1 MVRKFVVV
9 SLVILLALAGIFPVA
24 TAEAANGAG
33 DQVAIQQ
40 STHSQV
46 TTSTDEALG
55 SLRAGAARID
65 ITPDPFAADPPL
77 NEYELEKLFVRAIVL
92 DDGATKLV
100 LLGADL
106 SGIDEPIYQDI
117 KDRIVELL
125 DIPASNI
132 IVTPTHIHSD
142 QPPGW
147 DRAANGRYASAFLA
161 DVMVDAVNQAVANLE
176 PVKVGYNTGYADL
189 NVNRDALSAGN
200 KWTQAANFDAP
211 ADKEVAVLSFIGE
224 DNIPVAIYTTYAM
237 HPVNGY
243 LTDFVSA
250 DFAGAM
256 ERYVEMSFG
265 DDTVTI
271 FSQNASGDV
280 NPRWL
285 RVGTNTLANRS
296 EVDVLG
302 YEMIR
307 EEVEAPMRNGEV
319 TISPATPDAKRA
331 LAAYEHALGVILG
344 EEVIRVV
351 STTDKWLTDAEI
363 WSAQQDLV
371 FPGRTRLDNVREGSP
386 GEYEEGDDVNMRIGV
401 VALGDIALA
410 TVNAEVYTNI
420 GLRVKEESPLAKTMV
435 VTIANGKTNG
445 GYIPDD
451 ESFGHYT
458 FQVLGSRVQPGYAE
472 DGIVDGVTSMIDD
485 YLAR

>member
-1 MVRKFVVV
+1 MARSRLIFSLLFVFVMT
-9 SLVILLALAGIFPVA
+9 LVCTNFAFAQDE
-24 TAEAANGAG
+24 TASS
-33 DQVAIQQ
+33 D
-40 STHSQV
+40 
-46 TTSTDEALG
+46 ALG

-65 ITPDPFAADPPL
+65 ITPDPVDSDPPL
-77 NEYELEKLFVRAIVL
+77 NEFELEKLFARAIVL
-92 DDGATKLV
+92 DNGTTKLV

-106 SGIDEPIYQDI
+106 SGIDEPVYQDI

-142 QPPGW
+142 EPPGW
-147 DRAANGRYASAFLA
+147 DRGASGRYASSFLA
-161 DVMVDAVNQAVANLE
+161 DVMIDAVNQAVENLE

-189 NVNRDALSAGN
+189 NVNRDALSAQN

-224 DNIPVAIYTTYAM
+224 DNVPVAIYTTYAM

-243 LTDFVSA
+243 LTAFVSA

-256 ERYVEMSFG
+256 ERHVEMSFG
-265 DDTVTI
+265 DETVAI

-296 EVDVLG
+296 GVDVVG
-302 YEMIR
+302 YEMVR

-319 TISPATPDAKRA
+319 TISPATPEAKRS
-331 LAAYEHALGVILG
+331 LAAYEQALGMILG

-351 STTDKWLTDAEI
+351 STTDEWLTEAEI

-371 FPGRTRLDNVREGSP
+371 FPGRKRLDDVREGSP
-386 GEYEEGDDVNMRIGV
+386 GQYEEGDDVNMRIGV
-401 VALGDIALA
+401 VGFGDIAMA
-410 TVNAEVYTNI
+410 TVNAEIYTNI

-445 GYIPDD
+445 SYIPDD

-458 FQVLGSRVQPGYAE
+458 FQVLGSKVQPGYAE
-472 DGIVDGVTSMIDD
+472 DGIVSGLTTMINN